1 MTVIVAGFER
11 TEAQIM
17 EQVLISTFTLQ
28 YLDNARR
35 EIAVKNIEKYRENI
49 YNVIEI
55 FSGAIESDILSLMG
69 R

>member
-11 TEAQIM
+11 TEARIM

-35 EIAVKNIEKYRENI
+35 ERAVKNIEKYRENI

-55 FSGAIESDILSLMG
+55 FSWAIESDILSLMG

>member
-1 MTVIVAGFER
+1 MTVIAAGFER
-11 TEAQIM
+11 TEARIM

-28 YLDNARR
+28 YLDNACRK
-35 EIAVKNIEKYRENI
+35 IAVKNIEKYRENI